1 MAHRRYSWVGL
12 LVASRLWKLAWS
24 SGRGSKTGGPVSEMH
39 DGFSNRNLPY
49 SFVVGQTR
57 KIAKVYNVLGDPLD
71 HLDQLKR
78 GLPLSGLGVF
88 VRWSM
93 ALL

>member
-24 SGRGSKTGGPVSEMH
+24 SGRGQRLVPVSEMH
-39 DGFSNRNLPY
+39 DGFSNRNLPH

-78 GLPLSGLGVF
+78 GLLMSGVGVF
-88 VRWSM
+88 VRWSI